1 MMQLQAV
8 LSSQMWRW
16 FRRHI
21 GLTRVIALS
30 LVAFALFVRAEDP
43 IPLQVIRNLVF
54 DSFQQ
59 MKPRDYAPVP
69 VVIVDVDDRSIAEV
83 GQWPWPRTRFA
94 EIVDRVTADGP
105 VVLGFDIVFSEP
117 DRLSPEQIAADNKT
131 LPQDLADGLAQLLSN
146 DQALATSFSRSR
158 VVLGQTS
165 VRVGVEIAEYAGLA
179 PEVPHAVIGQDPRP
193 FIQKYPDLIENLPE
207 LEGIAAGRGMFSV
220 RPEYDGVYRRVP
232 IVVAVEGQ
240 LRLGLSPEMLR
251 VATGARPF
259 GVRSNE
265 AGVNAVVLAGQ
276 QVPTSQDGTVRPY
289 LTHSLPARYVSA
301 TDILNERVPP
311 GRFAGHLVFFG
322 TSAIGLEDYRATSLG
337 YPMAGVE
344 IHAQLMENMLSQPMS
359 FLQRSNLATAH
370 ELAATLLICLLI
382 IALTP
387 IMRAGFLI
395 VSTLVFLLTLGF
407 GSYLLFARNL
417 LLYDATFPI
426 MSGLATVMF
435 MSAANYLRE
444 ERKRRQ
450 IRTAFG
456 QYVSKDLVSV
466 LSENHEKLQLGGESR
481 EITLLF
487 SDVQGFTAIAES
499 YRDDPA
505 GLTALMNTFL
515 TRLSNAILE
524 ERGTI
529 DKFMGDAV
537 MAFWNAPLGRDDHQV
552 EACRAALEMIRQV
565 DDLNQARQMEASE
578 KNEENPVIEV
588 GIGINTGFCTV
599 GNMGSDLRFDY
610 TAMGDPVN
618 LASRLEGQTRF
629 YGARILVGSATEA
642 VVRDDFAL
650 LEMDL
655 IRVKGKAE
663 PERIFALMGGAET
676 RRNAAFGEAKALNDQ
691 FLLAYRE
698 QDWDRAEALMAE
710 LEPILTY
717 MDHRITKRFDF
728 FRERIAALKLD
739 APGPDWDGVYDATSK

>member
-1 MMQLQAV
+1 
-8 LSSQMWRW
+8 MWAL
-16 FRRHI
+16 FNKHI
-21 GLTRVIALS
+21 GLTRVLAFS
-30 LVAFALFVRAEDP
+30 LLAFALFVRAQDP

-59 MKPRDYAPVP
+59 IKPRDYSPAP
-69 VVIVDVDDRSIAEV
+69 VVIVDVDDRSIAEI

-117 DRLSPEQIAADNKT
+117 DRLSPEQIAADNRN
-131 LPQDLADGLAQLLSN
+131 LPEDLRQGLSQLLSN

-165 VRVGVEIAEYAGLA
+165 VRLGLEIEEYAGQA
-179 PEVPHAVIGQDPRP
+179 PEVPHAILGNDPRP
-193 FIQKYPDLIENLPE
+193 YIQNYPDLIENLPE
-207 LEGIAAGRGMFSV
+207 LEGIAAGRGMFNV

-232 IVVAVEGQ
+232 IVMVVEDQ

-251 VATGARPF
+251 VASSPDPRQGF
-259 GVRSNE
+259 SVRTDD
-265 AGVNAVVLAGQ
+265 AGVNRVVLARVP
-276 QVPTSQDGTVRPY
+276 VPTSRDGTVRPY
-289 LTHSLPARYVSA
+289 LTHSMPERYVSA

-311 GRFAGHLVFFG
+311 GRFAGHLVLFG
-322 TSAIGLEDYRATSLG
+322 TSAIGLEDYRATALG

-344 IHAQLMENMLSQPMS
+344 IHAQLMENMLSQPMT
-359 FLQRSNLATAH
+359 FLQRPSLAHVH
-370 ELAATLLICLLI
+370 EMAVTLLICTLI

-407 GSYLLFARNL
+407 GSYLLFARHL
-417 LLYDATFPI
+417 LIYDATLPI
-426 MSGLATVMF
+426 MCGLATVMF

-444 ERKRRQ
+444 ERSRRQ

-505 GLTALMNTFL
+505 GLTTLMNTFL

-537 MAFWNAPLGRDDHQV
+537 MAFWNAPLSREAHEV

-565 DDLNQARQMEASE
+565 DDLNKTRQLEAVE
-578 KNEENPVIEV
+578 AGQDMPVIEV
-588 GIGINTGFCTV
+588 GIGLNTGLCTV

-618 LASRLEGQTRF
+618 LASRLEGQTRY
-629 YGARILVGSATEA
+629 YGTRILVGSATVA
-642 VVRDDFAL
+642 VVQEEFAL

-663 PERIFALMGGAET
+663 PERIFALMGGAEM
-676 RRNAAFGEAKALNDQ
+676 RRNAAFVRAVALNDA
-691 FLLAYRE
+691 FLSAYRQ
-698 QDWDRAEALMAE
+698 QDWGGAEKAMSE

-717 MDHRITKRFDF
+717 LDPRMVQRFDF
-728 FRERIAALKLD
+728 FRERIVALKMV
-739 APGPDWDGVYDATSK
+739 APPEGWDGVYDATSK

>member
-1 MMQLQAV
+1 
-8 LSSQMWRW
+8 MWRW
-16 FRRHI
+16 FRRNI
-21 GLTRVIALS
+21 GLTRVVALS
-30 LVAFALFVRAEDP
+30 LVAFALFVRAADP

-54 DSFQQ
+54 DGFQQ
-59 MKPRDYAPVP
+59 IKPRDYSPMPVS
-69 VVIVDVDDRSIAEV
+69 IVDVDDRSIAEI

-105 VVLGFDIVFSEP
+105 IVLGFDIVFSEP
-117 DRLSPEQIAADNKT
+117 DRLSPEQIASDNRN
-131 LPQDLADGLAQLLSN
+131 LPDALREGLSRLLSN
-146 DQALATSFSRSR
+146 DQSFAASISRSR

-165 VRVGVEIAEYAGLA
+165 VRLGLEIEEYAGLA
-179 PEVPHAVIGQDPRP
+179 PEVPHAIIGEDPRR
-193 FIQKYPDLIENLPE
+193 FIQQYPDLIENLPE
-207 LEGIAAGRGMFSV
+207 LEGIAAGRGMFNV

-232 IVVAVEGQ
+232 IVMSVEGQ

-251 VATGARPF
+251 VATGGRPF
-259 GVRSNE
+259 GVRSNV
-265 AGVNAVVLAGQ
+265 AGVSDVVLAGQ
-276 QVPTSQDGTVRPY
+276 RVPTSLDGTVRPY
-289 LTHSLPARYVSA
+289 LTHSLPVRYVSA
-301 TDILNERVPP
+301 TDILNERVPN
-311 GRFAGHLVFFG
+311 GRFANHLVFFG

-344 IHAQLMENMLSQPMS
+344 IHAQLLENMLSQPMS
-359 FLQRSNLATAH
+359 FLKRSNLATTH
-370 ELAATLLICLLI
+370 ELVATLLICLLI

-387 IMRAGFLI
+387 VMRAGFLI
-395 VSTLVFLLTLGF
+395 VATLLFLVTLGF
-407 GSYLLFARNL
+407 GSYVLFARNL

-450 IRTAFG
+450 IRAAFG

-466 LSENHEKLQLGGESR
+466 LSDNHEKLQLGGESR

-537 MAFWNAPLGRDDHQV
+537 MAFWNAPLGREHHQV
-552 EACRAALEMIRQV
+552 EACQAALEMIRQV
-565 DDLNQARQMEASE
+565 DDLNRLRQAEARETDQDS
-578 KNEENPVIEV
+578 PVIEV
-588 GIGINTGFCTV
+588 GIGINTGLCTV

-642 VVRDDFAL
+642 TVRDQFAL
-650 LEMDL
+650 MEMDL

-663 PERIFALMGGAET
+663 PERIFALMGGEDT
-676 RRNAAFGEAKALNDQ
+676 KRNAAFGEALVLNEA
-691 FLLAYRE
+691 FLAAYRR
-698 QDWDRAEALMAE
+698 QDWEAAEAAMAE
-710 LEPILTY
+710 LEPILTF
-717 MDHRITKRFDF
+717 MDPRMVKRFDF
-728 FRERIAALKLD
+728 FRDRIAALRVSP
-739 APGPDWDGVYDATSK
+739 PGAEWDGVYDATSK